1 MYNVKNAKIAK
12 ARIKEQD
19 LDRNNDHVWKC
30 EVEDRRRIDSSF
42 VDSFVEGK
50 SWFLFFDRIETRKV
64 WPFSPFPSQTSFV
77 STLVTP
83 PKRTVRRFFK
93 GRRISRIHLN
103 FTGILTLGGEKK
115 CFFFI
120 FTCVVINRLKCNSS
134 NYFLFPLINV
144 TILPFRS
151 QIKKKKRIF
160 ISLCVCS
167 QKSKKKNR

>member
-1 MYNVKNAKIAK
+1 M
-12 ARIKEQD
+12 
-19 LDRNNDHVWKC
+19 
-30 EVEDRRRIDSSF
+30 
-42 VDSFVEGK
+42 
-50 SWFLFFDRIETRKV
+50 

-151 QIKKKKRIF
+151 QIKKKNFHFFMCLFSKIEEEK
-160 ISLCVCS
+160 SLKVRFYLLS
-167 QKSKKKNR
+167 SRKIRKGK